1 MVTFIWILLAT
12 VFISLISFVGAL
24 TLFLKEKILNK
35 ILMYLVSFSAGA
47 LLGGS
52 FFAFNSRSR
61 KRDWN

>member
-12 VFISLISFVGAL
+12 VFISLVSFVGAL

-47 LLGGS
+47 LLGGEL
-52 FFAFNSRSR
+52 FCI
-61 KRDWN
+61 